1 MNIII
6 INTGSSSIKFQMIAM
21 PDQKVICSG
30 LIDRIGLGDSNLIY
44 ANSDIKIQEVLP
56 IENHKAGLQKI
67 AELLVDPKIGVIK
80 DTSEIK
86 AVGHRVVHGGKKFS
100 DPMKINEKVKQKIQD
115 LFSLAPLHNP
125 ANLQGI
131 NVAEEIFAEAE
142 QVAIFDTAFF
152 QTIPEVAHKYAIPN
166 DIAEKYNIR
175 QYGFHGTSHKF
186 ISERAIEFLGVKES
200 KIITIHLGN
209 GCSITAVKDGKSI
222 DHSMGFGPANGLI
235 MGTRSGDID
244 HSVIFYLNGLG
255 FSLEEINNLLQ
266 KKSGMLGLTG
276 YSDLR
281 DIENLAEEGNENCL
295 LALAMN
301 AYRIKKFI
309 GSYTAAMGGLDA
321 IVFTAGVGENSPYLR
336 NLVCKDMEFFGLEI
350 DEEKNSLRSKEIR
363 AIHKD
368 NSKTKILVIPTNEE
382 LEIAKQVYGLL
393 N

>member
-6 INTGSSSIKFQMIAM
+6 INTGSSSIKFQMLAM

-30 LIDRIGLGDSNLIY
+30 LVDRIGLGSSNLVY
-44 ANSDIKIQEVLP
+44 ETQNTKVQEVLD
-56 IENHKAGLQKI
+56 IDNHEAGLKKI
-67 AELLVDPKIGVIK
+67 SELLVDPKIGVIK
-80 DTSEIK
+80 DTSEIT
-86 AVGHRVVHGGKKFS
+86 AVGHRVVHGERFS
-100 DPMKINEKVKQKIQD
+100 DPMKITEKVKEKIKD
-115 LFSLAPLHNP
+115 LFLLAPLHNP
-125 ANLQGI
+125 AHLQGI
-131 NVAEEIFAEAE
+131 NVAEEIFSDAEHIA
-142 QVAIFDTAFF
+142 VFDTAFF

-186 ISERAIEFLGVKES
+186 VSERAIDFLGVKES

-222 DHSMGFGPANGLI
+222 DHSMGFSPANGLI

-244 HSVIFYLNGLG
+244 HSVVFYLNDLG
-255 FSLEEINNLLQ
+255 FSVKEISDLLQ

-281 DIENLAEEGNENCL
+281 DIERLAEEGNKDCL

-336 NLVCKDMEFFGLEI
+336 NLVCKNMEFFGLEI

>member
-6 INTGSSSIKFQMIAM
+6 INTGSSSIKFQMLAM
-21 PDQKVICSG
+21 PEQKVICSG
-30 LIDRIGLGDSNLIY
+30 LVDRIGLGSSNLVY
-44 ANSDIKIQEVLP
+44 ETQNTKVQEVLD
-56 IENHKAGLQKI
+56 IDNHEAGLKKI

-80 DTSEIK
+80 DTSEIT
-86 AVGHRVVHGGKKFS
+86 AVGHRVVHGERFS
-100 DPMKINEKVKQKIQD
+100 DPMKITEKVKEKIKD
-115 LFSLAPLHNP
+115 LFLLAPLHNP
-125 ANLQGI
+125 AHLQGI
-131 NVAEEIFAEAE
+131 NVAEEIFSDAEHIA
-142 QVAIFDTAFF
+142 VFDTAFF

-166 DIAEKYNIR
+166 EIADKYHIR

-186 ISERAIEFLGVKES
+186 VSERAIEFLGVKES

-222 DHSMGFGPANGLI
+222 DHSMGFSPANGLI

-244 HSVIFYLNGLG
+244 HSVVFYLNDLG
-255 FSLEEINNLLQ
+255 FSVKEISDLLQ

-281 DIENLAEEGNENCL
+281 DIERLAEEGNKDCL

-336 NLVCKDMEFFGLEI
+336 NLVCKNMEFFGLEI

>member
-6 INTGSSSIKFQMIAM
+6 INTGSSSIKFQMLAM

-30 LIDRIGLGDSNLIY
+30 LVDRIGLGSSNLVY
-44 ANSDIKIQEVLP
+44 ETQNTKVQEVLD
-56 IENHKAGLQKI
+56 IDNHEAGLKKI
-67 AELLVDPKIGVIK
+67 SELLIDPKIGVIK
-80 DTSEIK
+80 DTSEIT
-86 AVGHRVVHGGKKFS
+86 AVGHRVVHGERFS
-100 DPMKINEKVKQKIQD
+100 DPMKITEKVKEKIKD
-115 LFSLAPLHNP
+115 LFLLAPLHNP
-125 ANLQGI
+125 AHLQGI
-131 NVAEEIFAEAE
+131 NVAEEIFSDAEHIA
-142 QVAIFDTAFF
+142 VFDTAFF

-166 DIAEKYNIR
+166 DIAEKYHIR

-186 ISERAIEFLGVKES
+186 VSERAIEFLGVKES

-222 DHSMGFGPANGLI
+222 DHSMGFSPANGLI

-244 HSVIFYLNGLG
+244 HSVVFYLNDLG
-255 FSLEEINNLLQ
+255 FSVKEISDLLQ

-281 DIENLAEEGNENCL
+281 DIERLAEEGNKDCL

-336 NLVCKDMEFFGLEI
+336 NLVCKNMEFFGLEI

>member
-6 INTGSSSIKFQMIAM
+6 INTGSSSIKFQMLAM

-30 LIDRIGLGDSNLIY
+30 LVDRIGLGSSNLVY
-44 ANSDIKIQEVLP
+44 ETQNTKVQEVLD
-56 IENHKAGLQKI
+56 IDNHEAGLKKI

-80 DTSEIK
+80 DTSEIT
-86 AVGHRVVHGGKKFS
+86 AVGHRVVHGERFS
-100 DPMKINEKVKQKIQD
+100 NPMKITEKVKEKIKD
-115 LFSLAPLHNP
+115 LFLLAPLHNP
-125 ANLQGI
+125 AHLQGI
-131 NVAEEIFAEAE
+131 NVAEEIFSDAEHIA
-142 QVAIFDTAFF
+142 VFDTAFF

-166 DIAEKYNIR
+166 EIADKYHIR

-186 ISERAIEFLGVKES
+186 VSERAIEFLGVKES

-222 DHSMGFGPANGLI
+222 DHSMGFSPANGLI

-244 HSVIFYLNGLG
+244 HSVVFYLNDLG
-255 FSLEEINNLLQ
+255 FSVKEISDLLQ

-281 DIENLAEEGNENCL
+281 DIERLAEEGNKDCL

-336 NLVCKDMEFFGLEI
+336 NLVCKNMEFFGLEI

>member
-6 INTGSSSIKFQMIAM
+6 INTGSSSIKFQMLAM

-30 LIDRIGLGDSNLIY
+30 LIDRIGLGSSNLVY
-44 ANSDIKIQEVLP
+44 ETQNTKVQEVLD
-56 IENHKAGLQKI
+56 IDNHEAGLKKI

-80 DTSEIK
+80 DTSEIT
-86 AVGHRVVHGGKKFS
+86 AVGHRVVHGERFS
-100 DPMKINEKVKQKIQD
+100 DPMKITEKVKEKIKD
-115 LFSLAPLHNP
+115 LFLLAPLHNP
-125 ANLQGI
+125 AHLQGI
-131 NVAEEIFAEAE
+131 NVAEEIFSDAEHIA
-142 QVAIFDTAFF
+142 VFDTAFF

-166 DIAEKYNIR
+166 EIADKYHIR

-186 ISERAIEFLGVKES
+186 VSERAIEFLGVKES

-222 DHSMGFGPANGLI
+222 DHSMGFSPANGLI

-244 HSVIFYLNGLG
+244 HSVVFYLNDLG
-255 FSLEEINNLLQ
+255 FSVKEISDLLQ

-281 DIENLAEEGNENCL
+281 DIERLAEEGNRDCL
-295 LALAMN
+295 LAFAMN

-336 NLVCKDMEFFGLEI
+336 NLVCKNMEFFGLEI

>member
-6 INTGSSSIKFQMIAM
+6 INTGSSSIKFQMLAM

-30 LIDRIGLGDSNLIY
+30 LVDRIGLGSSNLVY
-44 ANSDIKIQEVLP
+44 ETQNTKVQEVLD
-56 IENHKAGLQKI
+56 IDNHEAGLKKI

-80 DTSEIK
+80 DTSEIT
-86 AVGHRVVHGGKKFS
+86 AVGHRVVHGERFS
-100 DPMKINEKVKQKIQD
+100 DPMKITEKVKEKIKD
-115 LFSLAPLHNP
+115 LFLLAPLHNP
-125 ANLQGI
+125 AHLQGI
-131 NVAEEIFAEAE
+131 NVAEEIFSDAEHIA
-142 QVAIFDTAFF
+142 VFDTAFF

-166 DIAEKYNIR
+166 EIADKYHIR

-186 ISERAIEFLGVKES
+186 VSERAIEFLGVKES

-222 DHSMGFGPANGLI
+222 DHSMGFSPANGLI

-244 HSVIFYLNGLG
+244 HSVVFYLNDLG
-255 FSLEEINNLLQ
+255 FSVKEISDLLQ

-281 DIENLAEEGNENCL
+281 DIERLAEEGNRDCL

-336 NLVCKDMEFFGLEI
+336 NLVCKNMEFFGLEI

>member
-30 LIDRIGLGDSNLIY
+30 LVDRIGLGSSNLVY
-44 ANSDIKIQEVLP
+44 ETQNTKVQEVLD
-56 IENHKAGLQKI
+56 IDNHEAGLKKI
-67 AELLVDPKIGVIK
+67 SELLIDPKIGVIK
-80 DTSEIK
+80 DTSEIT
-86 AVGHRVVHGGKKFS
+86 AVGHRVVHGERFS
-100 DPMKINEKVKQKIQD
+100 DPMKITEKVKEKIKD
-115 LFSLAPLHNP
+115 LFLLAPLHNP
-125 ANLQGI
+125 AHLQGI
-131 NVAEEIFAEAE
+131 NVAEEIFSDAEHIA
-142 QVAIFDTAFF
+142 VFDTAFF

-166 DIAEKYNIR
+166 EIADKYHIR

-186 ISERAIEFLGVKES
+186 VSERAIEFLGVKES

-222 DHSMGFGPANGLI
+222 DHSMGFSPANGLI

-244 HSVIFYLNGLG
+244 HSVVFYLNDLG
-255 FSLEEINNLLQ
+255 FSVKEISDLLQ

-281 DIENLAEEGNENCL
+281 DIERLAEEGNKDCL

-336 NLVCKDMEFFGLEI
+336 NLVCKNMEFFGLEI

>member
-6 INTGSSSIKFQMIAM
+6 INTGSSSIKFQMLAM

-30 LIDRIGLGDSNLIY
+30 LVDRIGLGSSNLVY
-44 ANSDIKIQEVLP
+44 ETQNTKVQEVLD
-56 IENHKAGLQKI
+56 IDNHEAGLKKI
-67 AELLVDPKIGVIK
+67 SELLVDPKIGVIK
-80 DTSEIK
+80 DTSEIT
-86 AVGHRVVHGGKKFS
+86 AVGHRVVHGERFS
-100 DPMKINEKVKQKIQD
+100 DPMKITEKVKEKIKD
-115 LFSLAPLHNP
+115 LFLLAPLHNP
-125 ANLQGI
+125 AHLQGI
-131 NVAEEIFAEAE
+131 NVAEEIFSDAEHIA
-142 QVAIFDTAFF
+142 VFDTAFF

-166 DIAEKYNIR
+166 AIAEKYHIR

-186 ISERAIEFLGVKES
+186 VSERAIEFLGVKES

-222 DHSMGFGPANGLI
+222 DHSMGFSPANGLI

-244 HSVIFYLNGLG
+244 HSVVFYLNDLG
-255 FSLEEINNLLQ
+255 FSVKEISDLLQ

-281 DIENLAEEGNENCL
+281 DIERLAEEGNKDCL

>member
-30 LIDRIGLGDSNLIY
+30 LVDRIGLGSSNLVY
-44 ANSDIKIQEVLP
+44 ETQNTKVQEVLD
-56 IENHKAGLQKI
+56 IDNHEAGLKKI
-67 AELLVDPKIGVIK
+67 SELLVDPKIGVIK
-80 DTSEIK
+80 DTSEIT
-86 AVGHRVVHGGKKFS
+86 AVGHRVVHGERFS
-100 DPMKINEKVKQKIQD
+100 DPMKITEKVKEKIKD
-115 LFSLAPLHNP
+115 LFLLAPLHNP
-125 ANLQGI
+125 AHLQGI
-131 NVAEEIFAEAE
+131 NVAEEIFSDAEHIA
-142 QVAIFDTAFF
+142 VFDTAFF

-166 DIAEKYNIR
+166 EIADKYHIR

-186 ISERAIEFLGVKES
+186 VSERAIEFLGVKES

-222 DHSMGFGPANGLI
+222 DHSMGFSPANGLI

-244 HSVIFYLNGLG
+244 HSVVFYLNDLG
-255 FSLEEINNLLQ
+255 FSVKEISDLLQ

-281 DIENLAEEGNENCL
+281 DIERLAEEGNKDCL

-336 NLVCKDMEFFGLEI
+336 NLVCKNMEFFGLEI

>member
-6 INTGSSSIKFQMIAM
+6 INTGSSSIKFQMLAM

-30 LIDRIGLGDSNLIY
+30 LVDRIGLGSSNLVY
-44 ANSDIKIQEVLP
+44 ETQNTKVQEVLD
-56 IENHKAGLQKI
+56 IDNHEAGLKKI
-67 AELLVDPKIGVIK
+67 SELLIDPKIGVIK
-80 DTSEIK
+80 DTSEIA
-86 AVGHRVVHGGKKFS
+86 AVGHRVVHGERFS
-100 DPMKINEKVKQKIQD
+100 DPMKITEKVKEKIKD
-115 LFSLAPLHNP
+115 LFLLAPLHNP
-125 ANLQGI
+125 AHLQGI
-131 NVAEEIFAEAE
+131 NVAEEIFSDAEHIA
-142 QVAIFDTAFF
+142 VFDTAFF

-166 DIAEKYNIR
+166 AIAEKYNIR

-186 ISERAIEFLGVKES
+186 VSERAIDFLGVKES

-222 DHSMGFGPANGLI
+222 DHSMGFSPANGLI

-244 HSVIFYLNGLG
+244 HSVVFYLNDLG
-255 FSLEEINNLLQ
+255 FSVKEISDLLQ

-281 DIENLAEEGNENCL
+281 DIERLAEEGNKDCL

-336 NLVCKDMEFFGLEI
+336 NLVCKNMEFFGLEI

>member
-6 INTGSSSIKFQMIAM
+6 INTGSSSIKFQMLAM

-30 LIDRIGLGDSNLIY
+30 LVDRIGLGSSNLVY
-44 ANSDIKIQEVLP
+44 ETQNTKVQEVLD
-56 IENHKAGLQKI
+56 IDNHEAGLKKI
-67 AELLVDPKIGVIK
+67 AELLIDPKIGVIK
-80 DTSEIK
+80 DTSEIT
-86 AVGHRVVHGGKKFS
+86 AIGHRVVHGERFS
-100 DPMKINEKVKQKIQD
+100 DPMKITEKVKEKIKD
-115 LFSLAPLHNP
+115 LFLLAPLHNP
-125 ANLQGI
+125 AHLQGI
-131 NVAEEIFAEAE
+131 NVAEEIFSDAEHIA
-142 QVAIFDTAFF
+142 VFDTAFF

-166 DIAEKYNIR
+166 EIADKYHIR

-186 ISERAIEFLGVKES
+186 VSERAIEFLGVKES

-222 DHSMGFGPANGLI
+222 DHSMGFSPANGLI

-244 HSVIFYLNGLG
+244 HSVVFYLNDLG
-255 FSLEEINNLLQ
+255 FSVKEISDLLQ

-281 DIENLAEEGNENCL
+281 DIERLAEEGNKDCL

-336 NLVCKDMEFFGLEI
+336 NLVCKNMEFFGLEI

>member
-6 INTGSSSIKFQMIAM
+6 INTGSSSIKFQMLAM

-30 LIDRIGLGDSNLIY
+30 LIDRIGLGSSNLVY
-44 ANSDIKIQEVLP
+44 ETQNTKVQEVLD
-56 IENHKAGLQKI
+56 IDNHEAGLKKI

-80 DTSEIK
+80 DTSEIT
-86 AVGHRVVHGGKKFS
+86 AVGHRVVHGERFS
-100 DPMKINEKVKQKIQD
+100 DPMKITEKVKEKIKD
-115 LFSLAPLHNP
+115 LFLLAPLHNP
-125 ANLQGI
+125 AHLQGI
-131 NVAEEIFAEAE
+131 NVAEEIFSNAEHIA
-142 QVAIFDTAFF
+142 VFDTAFF

-186 ISERAIEFLGVKES
+186 VSERAIEFLGVKES

-222 DHSMGFGPANGLI
+222 DHSMGFSPANGLI

-244 HSVIFYLNGLG
+244 HSVVFYLNDLG
-255 FSLEEINNLLQ
+255 FSVKEISDLLQ

-281 DIENLAEEGNENCL
+281 DIERLAEEGNKDCL

-336 NLVCKDMEFFGLEI
+336 NLVCKNMEFFGLEI

>member
-6 INTGSSSIKFQMIAM
+6 INTGSSSIKFQMLAM

-30 LIDRIGLGDSNLIY
+30 LVDRIGLGSSNLVY
-44 ANSDIKIQEVLP
+44 ETQNTKVQEVLD
-56 IENHKAGLQKI
+56 IDNHEAGLKKI
-67 AELLVDPKIGVIK
+67 AELLIDPKIGVIK
-80 DTSEIK
+80 DTSEIT
-86 AVGHRVVHGGKKFS
+86 AVGHRVVHGERFS
-100 DPMKINEKVKQKIQD
+100 DPMKITEKVKEKIKD
-115 LFSLAPLHNP
+115 LFLLAPLHNP
-125 ANLQGI
+125 AHLQGI
-131 NVAEEIFAEAE
+131 NVAEEIFSDAEHIA
-142 QVAIFDTAFF
+142 VFDTAFF

-166 DIAEKYNIR
+166 EIADKYHIR

-186 ISERAIEFLGVKES
+186 VSERAIEFLGVKES

-222 DHSMGFGPANGLI
+222 DHSMGFSPANGLI

-244 HSVIFYLNGLG
+244 HSVVFYLNDLG
-255 FSLEEINNLLQ
+255 FSVKEISDLLQ

-281 DIENLAEEGNENCL
+281 DIERLAEEGNKDCL

>member
-30 LIDRIGLGDSNLIY
+30 LVDRIGLGSSNLVY
-44 ANSDIKIQEVLP
+44 ETQNTKVQEVLD
-56 IENHKAGLQKI
+56 IDNHEAGLKKI
-67 AELLVDPKIGVIK
+67 SELLIDPKIGVIK
-80 DTSEIK
+80 DTSEIT
-86 AVGHRVVHGGKKFS
+86 AVGHRVVHGERFS
-100 DPMKINEKVKQKIQD
+100 DPMKITEKVKEKIKD
-115 LFSLAPLHNP
+115 LFLLAPLHNP
-125 ANLQGI
+125 AHLQGI
-131 NVAEEIFAEAE
+131 NVAEEIFSDAEHIA
-142 QVAIFDTAFF
+142 VFDTAFF

-166 DIAEKYNIR
+166 EIAEKYHIR

-186 ISERAIEFLGVKES
+186 VSERAIEFLGVKES

-222 DHSMGFGPANGLI
+222 DHSMGFSPANGLI

-244 HSVIFYLNGLG
+244 HSVVFYLNDLG
-255 FSLEEINNLLQ
+255 FSVKEISDLLQ

-281 DIENLAEEGNENCL
+281 DIERLAEEGNKDCL

-336 NLVCKDMEFFGLEI
+336 NLVCKNMEFFGLEI

>member
-6 INTGSSSIKFQMIAM
+6 INTGSSSIKFQMLAM

-30 LIDRIGLGDSNLIY
+30 LVDRIGLGSSNLVY
-44 ANSDIKIQEVLP
+44 ETQNTKVQEVLD
-56 IENHKAGLQKI
+56 IDNHEAGLKKI
-67 AELLVDPKIGVIK
+67 SELLVDPKIGVIK
-80 DTSEIK
+80 DTSEIT
-86 AVGHRVVHGGKKFS
+86 AVGHRVVHGERFS
-100 DPMKINEKVKQKIQD
+100 DPMKITEKVKEKIKD
-115 LFSLAPLHNP
+115 LFLLAPLHNP
-125 ANLQGI
+125 AHLQGI
-131 NVAEEIFAEAE
+131 NVAEEIFSDAEHIA
-142 QVAIFDTAFF
+142 VFDTAFF

-166 DIAEKYNIR
+166 DIAEKYHIR

-186 ISERAIEFLGVKES
+186 VSERAIEFLGVKES

-222 DHSMGFGPANGLI
+222 DHSMGFSPANGLI

-244 HSVIFYLNGLG
+244 HSVVFYLNDLG
-255 FSLEEINNLLQ
+255 FSVKEISDLLQ

-281 DIENLAEEGNENCL
+281 DIERLAEEGNKDCL

-336 NLVCKDMEFFGLEI
+336 NLVCKNMEFFGLEI

>member
-6 INTGSSSIKFQMIAM
+6 INTGSSSIKFQMLAM

-30 LIDRIGLGDSNLIY
+30 LVDRIGLGSSNLVY
-44 ANSDIKIQEVLP
+44 ETQNTKVQEVLD
-56 IENHKAGLQKI
+56 IDNHEAGLKKI

-80 DTSEIK
+80 DTSEIT
-86 AVGHRVVHGGKKFS
+86 AVGHRVVHGERFS
-100 DPMKINEKVKQKIQD
+100 DPMKITEKVKEKIKD
-115 LFSLAPLHNP
+115 LFLLAPLHNP
-125 ANLQGI
+125 AHLQGI
-131 NVAEEIFAEAE
+131 NVAEEIFSDAEHIA
-142 QVAIFDTAFF
+142 VFDTAFF

-186 ISERAIEFLGVKES
+186 VSERAIEFLGVKES

-222 DHSMGFGPANGLI
+222 DHSMGFSPANGLI

-244 HSVIFYLNGLG
+244 HSVVFYLNDLG
-255 FSLEEINNLLQ
+255 FSVKEISDLLQ

-281 DIENLAEEGNENCL
+281 DIERLAEEGNKDCL

-336 NLVCKDMEFFGLEI
+336 NLVCKNMEFFGLEI

>member
-6 INTGSSSIKFQMIAM
+6 INTGSSSIKFQMLAM

-30 LIDRIGLGDSNLIY
+30 LVDRIGLGSSNLVY
-44 ANSDIKIQEVLP
+44 ETQNTKVQEVLD
-56 IENHKAGLQKI
+56 IDNHEAGLKKI

-80 DTSEIK
+80 DTSEIT
-86 AVGHRVVHGGKKFS
+86 AVGHRVVHGERFS
-100 DPMKINEKVKQKIQD
+100 DPMKITEKVKEKIKD
-115 LFSLAPLHNP
+115 LFLLAPLHNP
-125 ANLQGI
+125 AHLQGI
-131 NVAEEIFAEAE
+131 NVAEEIFSDAEHIA
-142 QVAIFDTAFF
+142 VFDTAFF

-166 DIAEKYNIR
+166 AIAEKYNIR

-186 ISERAIEFLGVKES
+186 VSERAIDFLGVKES

-222 DHSMGFGPANGLI
+222 DHSMGFSPANGLI

-244 HSVIFYLNGLG
+244 HSVVFYLNDLG
-255 FSLEEINNLLQ
+255 FSVKEISDLLQ

-281 DIENLAEEGNENCL
+281 DIERLAEEGNKDCL

-301 AYRIKKFI
+301 AKKKKKFI

-336 NLVCKDMEFFGLEI
+336 NLVCKNMEFFGLEI
-350 DEEKNSLRSKEIR
+350 DEEKNSLRTKEIR

>member
-30 LIDRIGLGDSNLIY
+30 LVDRIGLGSSNLVY
-44 ANSDIKIQEVLP
+44 ETQNTKVQEVLD
-56 IENHKAGLQKI
+56 IDNHEAGLKKI

-80 DTSEIK
+80 DTSEIT
-86 AVGHRVVHGGKKFS
+86 AVGHRVVHGERFS
-100 DPMKINEKVKQKIQD
+100 DPMKITEKVKEKIKD
-115 LFSLAPLHNP
+115 LFLLAPLHNP
-125 ANLQGI
+125 AHLQGI
-131 NVAEEIFAEAE
+131 NVAEEIFSDAEHIA
-142 QVAIFDTAFF
+142 VFDTAFF

-166 DIAEKYNIR
+166 EIADKYHIR

-186 ISERAIEFLGVKES
+186 VSERAIEFLGVKES

-222 DHSMGFGPANGLI
+222 DHSMGFSPANGLI

-244 HSVIFYLNGLG
+244 HSVVFYLNDLG
-255 FSLEEINNLLQ
+255 FSVKEISDLLQ

-281 DIENLAEEGNENCL
+281 DIERLAEEGNKDCL

>member
-6 INTGSSSIKFQMIAM
+6 INTGSSSIKFQMLAM

-30 LIDRIGLGDSNLIY
+30 LVDRIGLGSSNLVY
-44 ANSDIKIQEVLP
+44 ETQNTKVQEVLD
-56 IENHKAGLQKI
+56 IDNHEAGLKKI
-67 AELLVDPKIGVIK
+67 SELLVDPKIGVIK
-80 DTSEIK
+80 DTSEIT
-86 AVGHRVVHGGKKFS
+86 AVGHRVVHGERFS
-100 DPMKINEKVKQKIQD
+100 DPMKITEKVKEKIKD
-115 LFSLAPLHNP
+115 LFLLAPLHNP
-125 ANLQGI
+125 AHLQGI
-131 NVAEEIFAEAE
+131 NVAEEIFSDAEHIA
-142 QVAIFDTAFF
+142 VFDTAFF

-166 DIAEKYNIR
+166 EIADKYHIR

-186 ISERAIEFLGVKES
+186 VSERAIEFLGVKES

-222 DHSMGFGPANGLI
+222 DHSMGFSPANGLI

-244 HSVIFYLNGLG
+244 HSVVFYLNDLG
-255 FSLEEINNLLQ
+255 FSVKEISDLLQ

-281 DIENLAEEGNENCL
+281 DIERLAEEGNKDCL

-301 AYRIKKFI
+301 AYRIRKFI
-309 GSYTAAMGGLDA
+309 GAYTAAMGGLDA
-321 IVFTAGVGENSPYLR
+321 IVFTAGVGENSAYLR
-336 NLVCKDMEFFGLEI
+336 NLVCKDMEFFGIEI

-363 AIHKD
+363 AIHRD
-368 NSKTKILVIPTNEE
+368 NSNTKILVVPTNEE
-382 LEIAKQVYGLL
+382 LEIARQVYGLL

>member
-6 INTGSSSIKFQMIAM
+6 INTGSSSIKFQMLAM
-21 PDQKVICSG
+21 PEQKVICSG
-30 LIDRIGLGDSNLIY
+30 LVDRIGLGSSNLVY
-44 ANSDIKIQEVLP
+44 ETQNTKVQEVLD
-56 IENHKAGLQKI
+56 IDNHEAGLKKI

-80 DTSEIK
+80 DTSEIT
-86 AVGHRVVHGGKKFS
+86 AVGHRVVHGERFS
-100 DPMKINEKVKQKIQD
+100 DPMKITEKVKEKIKD
-115 LFSLAPLHNP
+115 LFLLAPLHNP
-125 ANLQGI
+125 AHLQGI
-131 NVAEEIFAEAE
+131 NVAEEIFSDAEHIA
-142 QVAIFDTAFF
+142 VFDTAFF

-166 DIAEKYNIR
+166 AIAEKYNIR

-186 ISERAIEFLGVKES
+186 VSERAIEFLGVKES

-222 DHSMGFGPANGLI
+222 DHSMGFSPANGLI

-244 HSVIFYLNGLG
+244 HSVVFYLNDLG
-255 FSLEEINNLLQ
+255 FSVKEISDLLQ

-281 DIENLAEEGNENCL
+281 DIERLAEEGNKDCL

-336 NLVCKDMEFFGLEI
+336 NLVCKNMEFFGLEI

>member
-6 INTGSSSIKFQMIAM
+6 INTGSSSIKFQMLAM

-30 LIDRIGLGDSNLIY
+30 LVDRIGLGSSNLVY
-44 ANSDIKIQEVLP
+44 ETQNTKVQEVLD
-56 IENHKAGLQKI
+56 IDNHEAGLKKI
-67 AELLVDPKIGVIK
+67 SELLVDPKIGVIK
-80 DTSEIK
+80 DTSEIT
-86 AVGHRVVHGGKKFS
+86 AVGHRVVHGERFS
-100 DPMKINEKVKQKIQD
+100 DPMKITEKVKEKIKD
-115 LFSLAPLHNP
+115 LFLLAPLHNP
-125 ANLQGI
+125 AHLQGI
-131 NVAEEIFAEAE
+131 NVAEEIFSDAEHIA
-142 QVAIFDTAFF
+142 VFDTAFF

-186 ISERAIEFLGVKES
+186 VSERAIEFLGVKES

-222 DHSMGFGPANGLI
+222 DHSMGFSPANGLI

-244 HSVIFYLNGLG
+244 HSVVFYLNDLG
-255 FSLEEINNLLQ
+255 FSVKEISDLLQ

-281 DIENLAEEGNENCL
+281 DIERLAEEGNKDCL

>member
-6 INTGSSSIKFQMIAM
+6 INTGSSSIKFQMLAM

-30 LIDRIGLGDSNLIY
+30 LVDRIGLGSSNLVY
-44 ANSDIKIQEVLP
+44 ETQNTKVQEVLD
-56 IENHKAGLQKI
+56 IDNHEAGLKKI

-80 DTSEIK
+80 DTSEIT
-86 AVGHRVVHGGKKFS
+86 AVGHRVVHGERFS
-100 DPMKINEKVKQKIQD
+100 DPMKITEKVKEKIKD
-115 LFSLAPLHNP
+115 LFLLAPLHNP
-125 ANLQGI
+125 AHLQGI
-131 NVAEEIFAEAE
+131 NVAEEIFSDAEHIA
-142 QVAIFDTAFF
+142 VFDTAFF

-166 DIAEKYNIR
+166 EIADKYHIR

-186 ISERAIEFLGVKES
+186 VSERAIEFLGVKES

-222 DHSMGFGPANGLI
+222 DHSMGFSPANGLI

-244 HSVIFYLNGLG
+244 HSVVFYLNDLG
-255 FSLEEINNLLQ
+255 FSVKEISDLLQ

-281 DIENLAEEGNENCL
+281 DIERLAEEGNKDCL

-309 GSYTAAMGGLDA
+309 GSYPAAMGGLDA
-321 IVFTAGVGENSPYLR
+321 IVFTPGVGENSPYLR

>member
-80 DTSEIK
+80 DTSEIT
-86 AVGHRVVHGGKKFS
+86 AVGHRVVHGERFS
-100 DPMKINEKVKQKIQD
+100 DPMKITEKVKEKIKD
-115 LFSLAPLHNP
+115 LFLLAPLHNP
-125 ANLQGI
+125 AHLQGI
-131 NVAEEIFAEAE
+131 NVAEEIFSDAEHIA
-142 QVAIFDTAFF
+142 VFDTAFF

-166 DIAEKYNIR
+166 DIAEKYHIR

-186 ISERAIEFLGVKES
+186 VSERAIEFLGVKES

-222 DHSMGFGPANGLI
+222 DHSMGFSPANGLI

-244 HSVIFYLNGLG
+244 HSVVFYLNDLG
-255 FSLEEINNLLQ
+255 FSVKEISDLLQ

-281 DIENLAEEGNENCL
+281 DIERLAEEGNKDCL

-336 NLVCKDMEFFGLEI
+336 NLVCKNMEFFGLEI

>member
-6 INTGSSSIKFQMIAM
+6 INTGSSSIKFQMLAM

-30 LIDRIGLGDSNLIY
+30 LVDRIGLGSSNLVY
-44 ANSDIKIQEVLP
+44 ETQNTKVQEVLD
-56 IENHKAGLQKI
+56 IDNHEAGLKKI
-67 AELLVDPKIGVIK
+67 SELLIDPKIGVIK
-80 DTSEIK
+80 DTSEIT
-86 AVGHRVVHGGKKFS
+86 AVGHRVVHGERFS
-100 DPMKINEKVKQKIQD
+100 DPMKITEKVKEKIKD
-115 LFSLAPLHNP
+115 LFLLAPLHNP
-125 ANLQGI
+125 AHLQGI
-131 NVAEEIFAEAE
+131 NVAEEIFSDAEHIA
-142 QVAIFDTAFF
+142 VFDTAFF

-166 DIAEKYNIR
+166 EIADKYHIR

-186 ISERAIEFLGVKES
+186 VSERAIEFLGVKES

-222 DHSMGFGPANGLI
+222 DHSMGFSPANGLI

-244 HSVIFYLNGLG
+244 HSVVFYLNDLG
-255 FSLEEINNLLQ
+255 FSVKEISDLLQ

-281 DIENLAEEGNENCL
+281 DIERLAEEGNKDCL

-321 IVFTAGVGENSPYLR
+321 IVFTAGIGENSPYLR
-336 NLVCKDMEFFGLEI
+336 NLVCKNMEFFGLEI

>member
-6 INTGSSSIKFQMIAM
+6 INTGSSSIKFQMLAM

-30 LIDRIGLGDSNLIY
+30 LVDRIGLGSSNLVY
-44 ANSDIKIQEVLP
+44 ETQNTKVQEVLD
-56 IENHKAGLQKI
+56 IDNHEAGLKKI

-80 DTSEIK
+80 DTSEIT
-86 AVGHRVVHGGKKFS
+86 AVGHRVVHGERFS
-100 DPMKINEKVKQKIQD
+100 DPMKITEKVKEKIKD
-115 LFSLAPLHNP
+115 LFLLAPLHNP
-125 ANLQGI
+125 AHLQGI
-131 NVAEEIFAEAE
+131 NVAEEIFSDAEHIA
-142 QVAIFDTAFF
+142 VFDTAFF

-166 DIAEKYNIR
+166 DIADKYHIR

-186 ISERAIEFLGVKES
+186 VSERAIEFLGVKES

-222 DHSMGFGPANGLI
+222 DHSMGFSPANGLI

-244 HSVIFYLNGLG
+244 HSVVFYLNDLG
-255 FSLEEINNLLQ
+255 FSVKEISDLLQ

-281 DIENLAEEGNENCL
+281 DIERLAEEGNKDCL

-336 NLVCKDMEFFGLEI
+336 NLVCKNMEFFGLEI

>member
-6 INTGSSSIKFQMIAM
+6 INTGSSSIKFQMLAM

-30 LIDRIGLGDSNLIY
+30 LVDRIGLGSSNLVY
-44 ANSDIKIQEVLP
+44 ETQNTKVQEVLD
-56 IENHKAGLQKI
+56 IDNHEAGLKKI

-80 DTSEIK
+80 DTSEIT
-86 AVGHRVVHGGKKFS
+86 AVGHRVVHGERFS
-100 DPMKINEKVKQKIQD
+100 DPMKITEKVKEKIKD
-115 LFSLAPLHNP
+115 LFLLAPLHNP
-125 ANLQGI
+125 AHLQGI
-131 NVAEEIFAEAE
+131 NVAEEIFSDAEHIA
-142 QVAIFDTAFF
+142 VFDTAFF

-166 DIAEKYNIR
+166 AIAEKYNIR

-186 ISERAIEFLGVKES
+186 VSERAIEFLGVKES

-222 DHSMGFGPANGLI
+222 DHSMGFSPANGLI

-244 HSVIFYLNGLG
+244 HSVVFYLNDLG
-255 FSLEEINNLLQ
+255 FSVKEISDLLQ

-281 DIENLAEEGNENCL
+281 DIERLAEEGNKDCL

-336 NLVCKDMEFFGLEI
+336 NLVCKNMEFFGLEI

>member
-6 INTGSSSIKFQMIAM
+6 INTGSSSIKFQMLAM

-30 LIDRIGLGDSNLIY
+30 LVDRIGLGSSNLVY
-44 ANSDIKIQEVLP
+44 ETQNTKVQEVLD
-56 IENHKAGLQKI
+56 IDNHEAGLKKI
-67 AELLVDPKIGVIK
+67 SELLIDPKIGVIK
-80 DTSEIK
+80 DTSEIT
-86 AVGHRVVHGGKKFS
+86 AVGHRVVHGERFS
-100 DPMKINEKVKQKIQD
+100 DPMKITEKVKEKIKD
-115 LFSLAPLHNP
+115 LFLLAPLHNP
-125 ANLQGI
+125 AHLQGI
-131 NVAEEIFAEAE
+131 NVAEEIFSDAEHIA
-142 QVAIFDTAFF
+142 VFDTAFF

-166 DIAEKYNIR
+166 AIAEKYNIR

-186 ISERAIEFLGVKES
+186 VSERAIEFLGVKES

-222 DHSMGFGPANGLI
+222 DHSMGFSPANGLI

-244 HSVIFYLNGLG
+244 HSVVFYLNDLG
-255 FSLEEINNLLQ
+255 FSVKEISDLLQ

-281 DIENLAEEGNENCL
+281 DIERLAEEGNRDCL

-336 NLVCKDMEFFGLEI
+336 NLVCKNMEFFGLEI

>member
-1 MNIII
+1 M
-6 INTGSSSIKFQMIAM
+6 
-21 PDQKVICSG
+21 
-30 LIDRIGLGDSNLIY
+30 
-44 ANSDIKIQEVLP
+44 
-56 IENHKAGLQKI
+56 
-67 AELLVDPKIGVIK
+67 
-80 DTSEIK
+80 
-86 AVGHRVVHGGKKFS
+86 
-100 DPMKINEKVKQKIQD
+100 
-115 LFSLAPLHNP
+115 
-125 ANLQGI
+125 
-131 NVAEEIFAEAE
+131 
-142 QVAIFDTAFF
+142 
-152 QTIPEVAHKYAIPN
+152 
-166 DIAEKYNIR
+166 
-175 QYGFHGTSHKF
+175 
-186 ISERAIEFLGVKES
+186 SERAIEFLGVKES

-222 DHSMGFGPANGLI
+222 DHSMGFSPANGLI

-244 HSVIFYLNGLG
+244 HSVVFYLNDLG
-255 FSLEEINNLLQ
+255 FSVKEISDLLQ

-281 DIENLAEEGNENCL
+281 DIERLAEEGNKDCL

-336 NLVCKDMEFFGLEI
+336 NLVCKNMEFFGLEI

>member
-6 INTGSSSIKFQMIAM
+6 INTGSSSIKFQMLAM

-30 LIDRIGLGDSNLIY
+30 LVDRIGLGSSNLVY
-44 ANSDIKIQEVLP
+44 ETQNTKVQEVLD
-56 IENHKAGLQKI
+56 IDNHEAGLKKI

-80 DTSEIK
+80 DTSEIT
-86 AVGHRVVHGGKKFS
+86 AVGHRVVHGERFS
-100 DPMKINEKVKQKIQD
+100 DPMKITEKVKEKIKD
-115 LFSLAPLHNP
+115 LFLLAPLHNP
-125 ANLQGI
+125 AHLQGI
-131 NVAEEIFAEAE
+131 NVAEEIFSDAEHIA
-142 QVAIFDTAFF
+142 VFDTAFF

-166 DIAEKYNIR
+166 EIADKYHIR

-186 ISERAIEFLGVKES
+186 VSERAIEFLGVKES

-222 DHSMGFGPANGLI
+222 DHSMGFSPANGLI

-244 HSVIFYLNGLG
+244 HSVVFYLNDLG
-255 FSLEEINNLLQ
+255 FSVEEISDLLQ

-281 DIENLAEEGNENCL
+281 DIERLAEEGNKDCL

-336 NLVCKDMEFFGLEI
+336 NLVCKNMEFFGLEI

>member
-6 INTGSSSIKFQMIAM
+6 INTGSSSIKFQMLAM

-30 LIDRIGLGDSNLIY
+30 LVDRIGLGSSNLVY
-44 ANSDIKIQEVLP
+44 ETQNTKVQEVLD
-56 IENHKAGLQKI
+56 IDNHEAGLKKI
-67 AELLVDPKIGVIK
+67 SELLVDPKIGVIK
-80 DTSEIK
+80 DTSEIT
-86 AVGHRVVHGGKKFS
+86 AVGHRVVHGERFS
-100 DPMKINEKVKQKIQD
+100 DPMKITEKVKEKIKD
-115 LFSLAPLHNP
+115 LFLLAPLHNP
-125 ANLQGI
+125 AHLQGI
-131 NVAEEIFAEAE
+131 NVAEEIFSDAEHIA
-142 QVAIFDTAFF
+142 VFDTAFF

-244 HSVIFYLNGLG
+244 HSVVFYLNDLG
-255 FSLEEINNLLQ
+255 FSVKEISDLLQ

-281 DIENLAEEGNENCL
+281 DIERLAEEGNKDCL

-336 NLVCKDMEFFGLEI
+336 NLVCKNMEFFGLEI

>member
-6 INTGSSSIKFQMIAM
+6 INTGSSSIKFQMLAM

-30 LIDRIGLGDSNLIY
+30 LVDRIGLGSSNLVY
-44 ANSDIKIQEVLP
+44 ETQNTKVQEVLD
-56 IENHKAGLQKI
+56 IDNHEAGLKKI

-80 DTSEIK
+80 DTSEIT
-86 AVGHRVVHGGKKFS
+86 AVGHRVVHGERFS
-100 DPMKINEKVKQKIQD
+100 DPMKITEKVKEKIKD
-115 LFSLAPLHNP
+115 LFLLAPLHNP
-125 ANLQGI
+125 AHLQGI
-131 NVAEEIFAEAE
+131 NVAEEIFSDAEHIA
-142 QVAIFDTAFF
+142 VFDTAFF
-152 QTIPEVAHKYAIPN
+152 QTIPEVAHKYTIPN
-166 DIAEKYNIR
+166 EIADKYHIR

-186 ISERAIEFLGVKES
+186 VSERAIEFLGVKES

-222 DHSMGFGPANGLI
+222 DHSMGFSPANGLI

-244 HSVIFYLNGLG
+244 HSVVFYLNDLG
-255 FSLEEINNLLQ
+255 FSVKEISDLLQ

-281 DIENLAEEGNENCL
+281 DIERLAEEGNKDCL

-336 NLVCKDMEFFGLEI
+336 NLVCKNMEFFGLEI

>member
-6 INTGSSSIKFQMIAM
+6 INTGSSSIKFQMLAM

-30 LIDRIGLGDSNLIY
+30 LVDRIGLGSSNLVY
-44 ANSDIKIQEVLP
+44 ETQNTKVQEVLD
-56 IENHKAGLQKI
+56 IDNHEAGLKKI
-67 AELLVDPKIGVIK
+67 SELLIDPKIGVIK
-80 DTSEIK
+80 DTSEIT
-86 AVGHRVVHGGKKFS
+86 AVGHRVVHGERFS
-100 DPMKINEKVKQKIQD
+100 DPMKITEKVKEKIKD
-115 LFSLAPLHNP
+115 LFLLAPLHNP
-125 ANLQGI
+125 AHLQGI
-131 NVAEEIFAEAE
+131 NVAEEIFSDAEHIA
-142 QVAIFDTAFF
+142 VFDTAFF

-166 DIAEKYNIR
+166 EIADKYHIR

-186 ISERAIEFLGVKES
+186 VSERAIEFLGVKES

-222 DHSMGFGPANGLI
+222 DHSMGFSPANGLI

-244 HSVIFYLNGLG
+244 HSVVFYLNDLG
-255 FSLEEINNLLQ
+255 FSVKEISDLLQ

-281 DIENLAEEGNENCL
+281 DIENLAEEGNEDCL

-336 NLVCKDMEFFGLEI
+336 NLVCKNMEFFGLEI